1 MTGTGRSLIKPN
13 QVLSTCTVAPPTH
26 PHNVPRLLL
35 LLTIERGMQ
44 NVTSIN
50 YLLVDKWS
58 SGHLKLH
65 RFLPRKVLFSSAQ
78 LSKNPCHGLSIIYW
92 WKGIKVEVWTVSVSP
107 SVSVMT
113 WPLNLDIILNDVK
126 NTFKVLGSLL
136 LTLADIKNTWH

>member
-1 MTGTGRSLIKPN
+1 MTGTGLSLIKLN

-65 RFLPRKVLFSSAQ
+65 RFLPRKVLLALHNCTTLKES
-78 LSKNPCHGLSIIYW
+78 LSWPFYYLLMKRYQSRGLS
-92 WKGIKVEVWTVSVSP
+92 VSL

>member
-1 MTGTGRSLIKPN
+1 MTGTGRSLIKLY

-26 PHNVPRLLL
+26 PHNVPRLMLL

-78 LSKNPCHGLSIIYW
+78 LHNSQRILVMAFLIYW

-126 NTFKVLGSLL
+126 NTFKVLGSLFL
-136 LTLADIKNTWH
+136 NIGWH